1 MIVTYRFYRPV
12 YRILLPKWLEK
23 SGAVEKLS
31 DNAIIADIGCGQGES
46 SCVLAS
52 AFPKSKIVAVDYHK
66 PSIDKAESSPT
77 FFFCLRFFFSTF
89 KLFVFLFL
97 YLEKYREDD

>member
-1 MIVTYRFYRPV
+1 MILLYRFYRPV
-12 YRILLPKWLEK
+12 YKILLPKWLEK
-23 SGAVEKLS
+23 GGAMEVLS

-66 PSIDKAESSPT
+66 PSIDKVKSNPI
-77 FFFCLRFFFSTF
+77 
-89 KLFVFLFL
+89 FLFC
-97 YLEKYREDD
+97 